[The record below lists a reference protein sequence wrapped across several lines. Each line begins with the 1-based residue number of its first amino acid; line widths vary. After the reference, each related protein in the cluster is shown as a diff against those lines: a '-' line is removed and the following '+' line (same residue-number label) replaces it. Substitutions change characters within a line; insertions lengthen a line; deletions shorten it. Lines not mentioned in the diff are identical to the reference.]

1 MINRTHLWFS
11 DRWIKLVHRSKWENV
26 QIQVFA
32 KHNVGNST
40 PPEEGKVRSTF
51 IHSEGEEGD
60 DLLKM

>member
-1 MINRTHLWFS
+1 MG
-11 DRWIKLVHRSKWENV
+11 KCV
-26 QIQVFA
+26 QIQVFS